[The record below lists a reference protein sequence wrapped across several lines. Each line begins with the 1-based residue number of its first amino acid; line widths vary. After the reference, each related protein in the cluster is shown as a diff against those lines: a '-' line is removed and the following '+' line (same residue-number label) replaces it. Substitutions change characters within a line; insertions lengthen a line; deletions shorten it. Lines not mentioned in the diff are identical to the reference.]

1 MEIISP
7 DGKDVLAK
15 LQLNSIEDSQW
26 LPDQP
31 SILCISIIYLP
42 RKIKNLYKILAK
54 KAAYYINNYL
64 IFS

>member
-7 DGKDVLAK
+7 DSKDVLAQ

-31 SILCISIIYLP
+31 SILSISIIYLP
-42 RKIKNLYKILAK
+42 IKIKNLYKSFAK
-54 KAAYYINNYL
+54 KGADQINNYL